1 MTKDKH
7 HSKIVLKP
15 YLCTRTANPIALP
28 SHNEPITNKTKRYT
42 AMWIEVFRSGTHTD
56 SGGNTATYTNSDLAA
71 IANNY
76 NSELSKD
83 ESAIAPIVKGHP
95 KTDSPA
101 LGWVGQL
108 KVSGDKLLA
117 KIKQVLPEF
126 ANEVKEGRY
135 KKVSIALYPGNVLR
149 HIGFLGATAP
159 AIRGLKPVSFADRG
173 DYVEFSIAPNE
184 SRLQQLEKE
193 NAELKRQL
201 HNKENSEFVS
211 ALMDEGKVTPA
222 QATILSEILDCEFI
236 GKEYS
241 EGNSLIDLVKAFAEA
256 SCPIADLETEFADS
270 NVPPI
275 SNEFEGKQTEPERMQ
290 LHNRAMTISRDNPNI
305 SYEQALL
312 LATEQ

>member
-1 MTKDKH
+1 
-7 HSKIVLKP
+7 
-15 YLCTRTANPIALP
+15 
-28 SHNEPITNKTKRYT
+28 
-42 AMWIEVFRSGTHTD
+42 MWIEVFRSGTHTD
-56 SGGNTATYTNSDLAA
+56 SGGNTATYTKSDLAA

-159 AIRGLKPVSFADRG
+159 AIRGLKPVSFADKG
-173 DYVEFSIAPNE
+173 DYVEFSTQPPKQN
-184 SRLQQLEKE
+184 RLELLMQENTELKQQLADIG
-193 NAELKRQL
+193 NQLKSKQ
-201 HNKENSEFVS
+201 NSEFVS
-211 ALMDEGKVTPA
+211 ALMEEGKVTPA
-222 QATILSEILDCEFI
+222 QATILSEILDCESI

-275 SNEFEGKQTEPERMQ
+275 TNEFEGKQTEPDRMQ